1 MDFRNW
7 DPGNRWGSGDY
18 DWYGE
23 IPSLGIKGFR
33 KIWEEDQP
41 NLEEDF
47 IGKEKIGYSGYW
59 AMTRDSDRIW
69 FRDIR
74 LRESES
80 NERDGIAKW
89 RSISTLFMTRSYEFP
104 GTGSELQGER
114 PIRSFVIKSLA
125 LLEIMWSTLFWLW
138 GHECLLVLCRTA
150 YGLGC
155 RLGLSRL
162 HTWKQALWVVSSNQT
177 QRVVESMETVQ
188 KSDSRLHSVDA
199 KTLTWDLEAFHVTT
213 MISMGDFGLEIT
225 CAHCNR

>member
-41 NLEEDF
+41 NLEEGF

-104 GTGSELQGER
+104 GTGSELQVWRILDLTCVPHMLIGIEHV
-114 PIRSFVIKSLA
+114 FVYYDCWFFTVA
-125 LLEIMWSTLFWLW
+125 
-138 GHECLLVLCRTA
+138 V
-150 YGLGC
+150 Y
-155 RLGLSRL
+155 
-162 HTWKQALWVVSSNQT
+162 WVSC
-177 QRVVESMETVQ
+177 
-188 KSDSRLHSVDA
+188 
-199 KTLTWDLEAFHVTT
+199 F
-213 MISMGDFGLEIT
+213 
-225 CAHCNR
+225 